1 MLKLTTL
8 AVLSVVALAA
18 CQPVAQPQ
26 IGPDGQAVPVAYSI
40 NSREAAQIPGRVLGQ
55 INQLRANIGQVPL
68 TQSPQLDAASVAH
81 ARDMSAQNR
90 AWHFG
95 SDGSSPLDRIR
106 RAGFYGTLI
115 GENISETYEND
126 ISTLSAWMQQRETRD
141 IIMDPGATQL
151 GIGWY
156 QEPSGKIWWVLITG
170 A

>member
-1 MLKLTTL
+1 MLKLKSLALFALL
-8 AVLSVVALAA
+8 AVAA
-18 CQPVAQPQ
+18 CQPISPAQV
-26 IGPDGQAVPVAYSI
+26 GPDGQVAPTGNTI
-40 NSREAAQIPGRVLGQ
+40 NGREAAAIPGRVLGQ
-55 INQLRANIGQVPL
+55 INMLRANIGAAPL

-106 RAGFYGTLI
+106 NAGYFGALI

-126 ISTLSAWMQQRETRD
+126 MATLNAWMQTRETRD
-141 IIMDPGATQL
+141 IIMDSSATQL
-151 GIGWY
+151 GLGWY

-170 A
+170 R